1 VNRALI
7 VDAPSTS
14 LRLVPLPRCAV
25 EDQGEFSVSSTTS
38 TDVAVPLHR
47 AAGQGDHVKRAGGGV
62 LAGFFF
68 LLALL
73 FAAPALAEEAITSF
87 SSDVTLRAD
96 GSVDVVETIVVN
108 AEGNEIR
115 RGIFRDIPTLLVN
128 PDNSRLRSDLTVVEV
143 KRDGHAEPYTL
154 EDLDAGF
161 KRIRI
166 GDADVYL
173 SNGSH
178 TYSIRY
184 GMTRMGR
191 SFADHD
197 ELFWNAT
204 GNYWSF
210 PILQSVT
217 RVTLPAGAELNNL
230 VGYTGRPGS
239 TEQAVTT
246 TRVSDN
252 QAIFRTTRRLEA
264 GEGVSVAA
272 AFQGG
277 ILTQPQ
283 GLDANLNWLSDHRD
297 LVVPVL
303 ALLLVLGYNLLAWNA
318 VGRDPKKGTI
328 IPLFHAPTDMS
339 PALAHYIHRMGWQN
353 SGWTAFTAT
362 IFDLGVRGLVTIN
375 NPDKTL
381 TVKSTG
387 KRPGLD
393 LPPGEKLVADY
404 FAGKGSVTVN
414 TTNGPKLNETR
425 GAFLKLVEGENRRA
439 YFRNNT
445 GFVVLGVLISV
456 GALVG
461 MVVFDMLNPLVLI
474 FATIGGVFLGALAGV
489 LKNFW
494 QRPIIGKIIF
504 GVWVVI
510 FGGNLLG
517 SSINFASDIRFD
529 TPLLAA
535 ISIVMVNVVFAIL
548 MRAPTVQGRKLM
560 DQIDGFKMYM
570 DTAEKNRL
578 NIDGEPPMTVERFEG
593 ILPYA
598 IALGVEKP
606 WSEHFEGE
614 LARNAVSGVNGSYQ
628 PGFYSGRSWSGS
640 DGFSSTVAA
649 ATTAMSAAMIA
660 AQPSTS
666 SGSGFSS
673 GGGGGS
679 SGGGGGGGGGGGW

>member
-1 VNRALI
+1 V
-7 VDAPSTS
+7 
-14 LRLVPLPRCAV
+14 
-25 EDQGEFSVSSTTS
+25 
-38 TDVAVPLHR
+38 
-47 AAGQGDHVKRAGGGV
+47 
-62 LAGFFF
+62 F
-68 LLALL
+68 L
-73 FAAPALAEEAITSF
+73 T
-87 SSDVTLRAD
+87 
-96 GSVDVVETIVVN
+96 
-108 AEGNEIR
+108 
-115 RGIFRDIPTLLVN
+115 
-128 PDNSRLRSDLTVVEV
+128 
-143 KRDGHAEPYTL
+143 
-154 EDLDAGF
+154 
-161 KRIRI
+161 
-166 GDADVYL
+166 
-173 SNGSH
+173 NGSH

-184 GMTRMGR
+184 SMTRMGR

-204 GNYWSF
+204 GNYWVF

-217 RVTLPAGAELNNL
+217 RVTLPAGANMDNL

-239 TEQAVTT
+239 TEQAVTI

-272 AFQGG
+272 AFQAGV
-277 ILTQPQ
+277 LTEPQ

-328 IPLFHAPTDMS
+328 IPLFHAPKDMS
-339 PALAHYIHRMGWQN
+339 PALSHYIDKMGWQN
-353 SGWTAFTAT
+353 SGWTAFTAA
-362 IFDLGVRGLVTIN
+362 IFDLGVKGLVKID
-375 NPDKTL
+375 NPAKTL
-381 TVKSTG
+381 KVTTTG
-387 KRPGLD
+387 HAAPAGLPAEEMV
-393 LPPGEKLVADY
+393 LFSY
-404 FAGKGSVTVN
+404 FASERSVTVDKIHGADLN
-414 TTNGPKLNETR
+414 TKR
-425 GAFLKLVEGENRRA
+425 GAFVAAVEAQNRKL
-439 YFRNNT
+439 YFNNNT
-445 GFVVLGVLISV
+445 GYVVLGFALSV
-456 GALVG
+456 ASLLGLVA
-461 MVVFDMLNPLVLI
+461 FDMLNPLVLI
-474 FATIGGVFLGALAGV
+474 FAAIGGVFIGIFAGF
-489 LKNFW
+489 LKSFW
-494 QRPIIGKIIF
+494 TSPVIGKVIF

-510 FGGNLLG
+510 FGGNLIG
-517 SSINFASDIRFD
+517 SGLNFASDVRFD

-535 ISIVMVNVVFAIL
+535 ISIVVVNVVFAIL

-578 NIDGEPPMTVERFEG
+578 NITGEPPMTKERFEG

-606 WSEHFEGE
+606 WSEHFEAE
-614 LARNAVSGVNGSYQ
+614 LARNAVSDVDGTYQ

-640 DGFSSTVAA
+640 GGFSNSVAA